1 MNTGHRNLTALAVM
15 LLLVNSLCGQVI
27 TLLHQGQSSFYYL
40 PGTTLEDV
48 VGLYA
53 QDNDTIVLPGGPI
66 DLDQTGDLF
75 VTKPLVFI
83 GAGVYPSATGV
94 TNRTQIIGNSLDRF
108 TVQAG
113 GSGSEFHGIEF
124 YSTPPDITNNNVTD
138 LLFKHCEFT
147 NSVSMSSSL
156 VNGMNNIQFV
166 QCILRGGLSGSGNS
180 VQNVVV
186 DHCIIDGS
194 VTFSGISNT
203 VAVNHCL
210 IMGSSFIGTTTNNG
224 VTFTNNIFTLTSAP
238 TIAHISACYYNNL
251 FAIQG
256 GGTVNAAAN
265 ACYAGN
271 GNQQTPLTPN
281 NVFVNIPDFDDFPAN
296 YAGDY
301 RLATNSVA
309 IGMGQGGYDVGI
321 YSGAAGTEWKDEAI
335 PFNPHW
341 QLLNVPTATGTTGVL
356 APVQIQ
362 AEAQQ
367 N

>member
-147 NSVSMSSSL
+147 ICGRSRHRRNTERQSDGETENQTSGMFCLHCYLLHESSAWIVDGGASSAKCLGNIVRSVSSAT
-156 VNGMNNIQFV
+156 
-166 QCILRGGLSGSGNS
+166 LS
-180 VQNVVV
+180 
-186 DHCIIDGS
+186 
-194 VTFSGISNT
+194 
-203 VAVNHCL
+203 
-210 IMGSSFIGTTTNNG
+210 
-224 VTFTNNIFTLTSAP
+224 
-238 TIAHISACYYNNL
+238 
-251 FAIQG
+251 
-256 GGTVNAAAN
+256 AAS
-265 ACYAGN
+265 
-271 GNQQTPLTPN
+271 
-281 NVFVNIPDFDDFPAN
+281 
-296 YAGDY
+296 
-301 RLATNSVA
+301 RL
-309 IGMGQGGYDVGI
+309 
-321 YSGAAGTEWKDEAI
+321 
-335 PFNPHW
+335 
-341 QLLNVPTATGTTGVL
+341 
-356 APVQIQ
+356 
-362 AEAQQ
+362 
-367 N
+367 